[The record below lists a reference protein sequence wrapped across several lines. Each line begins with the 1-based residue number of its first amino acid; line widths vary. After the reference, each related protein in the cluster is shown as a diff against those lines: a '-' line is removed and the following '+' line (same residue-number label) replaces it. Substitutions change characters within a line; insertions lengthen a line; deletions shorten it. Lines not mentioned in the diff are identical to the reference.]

1 MRKFVDPPA
10 KTLAEFC
17 RERGIRW
24 MAVFGSALGSDF
36 GRESDIDLLVEFE
49 PGRAPGLISL
59 QGYAAELDE
68 LFGGDVD
75 LRTPR
80 DLSRYFRSRVV
91 ANARTLYGSR

>member
-1 MRKFVDPPA
+1 MRTFAEPSSE
-10 KTLAEFC
+10 TLAAFC
-17 RERGIRW
+17 QERGIRW
-24 MAVFGSALGSDF
+24 MAVFGSALGPDF
-36 GRESDIDLLVEFE
+36 GRQSDIDLLVEFE
-49 PGRAPGLISL
+49 ADRVPGLISL

-68 LFGGDVD
+68 IFGGEVD